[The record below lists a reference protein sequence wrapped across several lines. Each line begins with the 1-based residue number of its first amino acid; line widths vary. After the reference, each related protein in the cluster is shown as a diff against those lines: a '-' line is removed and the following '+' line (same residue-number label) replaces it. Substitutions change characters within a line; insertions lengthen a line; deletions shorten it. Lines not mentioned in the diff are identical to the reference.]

1 MDAQT
6 VRNVA
11 RLARLDLPEAEVP
24 ALAADLARITQY
36 IAQLSKADVK
46 GVEMTVHPIADRD
59 QWRTDEAKPGLTR
72 EQAVAN
78 APRSEQNF
86 FQVPPVIE

>member
-11 RLARLDLPEAEVP
+11 RLARLELPEAEVP
-24 ALAADLARITQY
+24 ALAADLARITEY
-36 IAQLSKADVK
+36 IAQLGKADVT
-46 GVEMTVHPIADRD
+46 GVEMTVHPIADRN
-59 QWRTDEAKPGLTR
+59 QWRVDEARPGLTR